1 MLFKSLR
8 LWLVLIPLLLTT
20 SCAHVNCAFD
30 TNTHPDPISLTSR
43 EGVFFGTNYSA
54 CFVRDGVIT
63 EENIPKCAY
72 KYYHD
77 KNKYR

>member
-1 MLFKSLR
+1 MLLKSLR
-8 LWLVLIPLLLTT
+8 LWLVLIALLLTA

-30 TNTHPDPISLTSR
+30 TKTHPDPISLTSW
-43 EGVFFGTNYSA
+43 EGVFRTNYSA

-63 EENIPKCAY
+63 EENIPECAY

-77 KNKYR
+77 KDKHR